1 VEKNNFYHFW
11 SPLEKFWKNPL
22 MPSPHGKNP
31 SDPMPVRGVLETETD
46 QELLKI

>member
-1 VEKNNFYHFW
+1 LVPPRKI
-11 SPLEKFWKNPL
+11 LEKSADALPPW
-22 MPSPHGKNP
+22 KNP